1 MMRCGDALLGKI
13 IFRCCRL
20 IVQGVSEYIMYLV
33 MAKLVLIIILSYK
46 SQGVINKARS

>member
-13 IFRCCRL
+13 IFRCRL
-20 IVQGVSEYIMYLV
+20 IVQGVSEYILYLV